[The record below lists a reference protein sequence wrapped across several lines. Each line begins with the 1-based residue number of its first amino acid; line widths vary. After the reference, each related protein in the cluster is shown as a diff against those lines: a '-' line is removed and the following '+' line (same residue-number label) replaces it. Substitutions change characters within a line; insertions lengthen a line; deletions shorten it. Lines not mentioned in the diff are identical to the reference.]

1 MLDSI
6 GFSHCGNLWWKA
18 DKVLKMSQERT
29 FPEKKLFNP
38 LRREK
43 DTVKCCHHVMYS
55 GNLFVRPVCLALFV
69 RPVFAIPG
77 KKDTWEF
84 QILIAIGL
92 IYPKY

>member
-6 GFSHCGNLWWKA
+6 GFSHCGNLWWRA

-29 FPEKKLFNP
+29 FPEKELFSP

-55 GNLFVRPVCLALFV
+55 GNLFVT
-69 RPVFAIPG
+69 PVFAIPG
-77 KKDTWEF
+77 KTDTWEF
-84 QILIAIGL
+84 QILTTIG
-92 IYPKY
+92 

>member
-6 GFSHCGNLWWKA
+6 GFSHCGNLWWRA

-55 GNLFVRPVCLALFV
+55 GNLFVRPV
-69 RPVFAIPG
+69 FAIPG

-84 QILIAIGL
+84 QILTAIGL